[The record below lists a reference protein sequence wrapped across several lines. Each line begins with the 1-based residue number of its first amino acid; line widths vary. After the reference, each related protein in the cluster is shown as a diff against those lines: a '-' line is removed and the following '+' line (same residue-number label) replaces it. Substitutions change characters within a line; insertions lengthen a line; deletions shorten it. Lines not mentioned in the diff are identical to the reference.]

1 MTVQQGERQVIKSQ
15 VRVRF
20 TDVASFNTN
29 TWSVKGGGG
38 EAGWRGAKLRV
49 GKKLQGTIEKPGM
62 NYCKVQDYQITGS
75 RYT

>member
-38 EAGWRGAKLRV
+38 SGVAGGEVEGRQK
-49 GKKLQGTIEKPGM
+49 
-62 NYCKVQDYQITGS
+62 IT
-75 RYT
+75 RDNWKARNELL